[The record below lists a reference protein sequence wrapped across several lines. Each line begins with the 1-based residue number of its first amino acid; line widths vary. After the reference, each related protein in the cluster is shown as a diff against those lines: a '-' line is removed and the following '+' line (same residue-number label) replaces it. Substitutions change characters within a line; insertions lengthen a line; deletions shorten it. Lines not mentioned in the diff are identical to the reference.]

1 MYVWERE
8 VCAVVTVEVEGG
20 RVLGGGVVS
29 LKKSV

>member
-8 VCAVVTVEVEGG
+8 VCAVVRVEVERG